1 MIREVTI
8 EFHTEDYVLKLK
20 KRQRNEVTSGEK
32 QLGVCSHG
40 TQGNLFSL
48 VLAQPTLRCA
58 CGPFSLPQDYPL
70 YAEDFWAQQC
80 SAYNDVHILDIIL
93 PI

>member
-1 MIREVTI
+1 MIREVTV
-8 EFHTEDYVLKLK
+8 EFHTGDSFSKLKK

-48 VLAQPTLRCA
+48 VLAQLSSQCA

-70 YAEDFWAQQC
+70 DAEDF
-80 SAYNDVHILDIIL
+80 
-93 PI
+93 

>member
-48 VLAQPTLRCA
+48 VLAQLTL
-58 CGPFSLPQDYPL
+58 
-70 YAEDFWAQQC
+70 
-80 SAYNDVHILDIIL
+80 
-93 PI
+93 

>member
-1 MIREVTI
+1 MIREVTEI
-8 EFHTEDYVLKLK
+8 HTEDSKLK
-20 KRQRNEVTSGEK
+20 KRQGNEATSGEK
-32 QLGVCSHG
+32 QVGVCSHG

-48 VLAQPTLRCA
+48 VLAQLTSNCA
-58 CGPFSLPQDYPL
+58 SGPFSLPQDYPL
-70 YAEDFWAQQC
+70 DAEDLRVQQC